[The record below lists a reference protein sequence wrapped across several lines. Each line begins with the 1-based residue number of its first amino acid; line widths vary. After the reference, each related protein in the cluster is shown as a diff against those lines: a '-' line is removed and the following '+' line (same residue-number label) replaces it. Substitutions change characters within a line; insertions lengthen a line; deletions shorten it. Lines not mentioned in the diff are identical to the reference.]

1 MRSVGSR
8 ISPHI
13 VKRIKDICHERFTYG
28 YRRIW
33 ALLRNEGI
41 NLNQK
46 AVEFFLKYRL
56 LWQDPLHMRSA
67 CSRISPHIVKRIKD
81 ICHERVTYGYRRI
94 KALLRNEG
102 INLNQKAVL
111 KTMKNEKF
119 SVDPAYIETEMNGR
133 VFPIQMIPINFRK
146 PVSYKFP
153 QSMKERHTCST

>member
-13 VKRIKDICHERFTYG
+13 VKRIKDICNERVTYG

-33 ALLRNEGI
+33 ALLRNEWI
-41 NLNQK
+41 
-46 AVEFFLKYRL
+46 
-56 LWQDPLHMRSA
+56 
-67 CSRISPHIVKRIKD
+67 I
-81 ICHERVTYGYRRI
+81 
-94 KALLRNEG
+94 
-102 INLNQKAVL
+102 LNQKAVL

-119 SVDPAYIETEMNGR
+119 SVDPPYIETEMNGR